1 MAGGLA
7 AIGATVAIFVSVRDM
22 KRRHRTNKPKQPTH
36 PTSQLEVATQAP
48 LAILGG
54 LPTLPGGGATAL
66 KVAQLLGRN
75 YPLVLLTA
83 LIGLLFWPTSRD
95 KRKQPV
101 EPMWRQPFLRSSP
114 TARTK
119 LRPVYAGTRPPTPRQ
134 PIASVG
140 K

>member
-1 MAGGLA
+1 MAGSLA

-22 KRRHRTNKPKQPTH
+22 NRRHRTNKPKQPTH

-95 KRKQPV
+95 NEETTRRADV
-101 EPMWRQPFLRSSP
+101 ETTIPAFKPNGSDEASP
-114 TARTK
+114 SLCRH
-119 LRPVYAGTRPPTPRQ
+119 
-134 PIASVG
+134 
-140 K
+140 